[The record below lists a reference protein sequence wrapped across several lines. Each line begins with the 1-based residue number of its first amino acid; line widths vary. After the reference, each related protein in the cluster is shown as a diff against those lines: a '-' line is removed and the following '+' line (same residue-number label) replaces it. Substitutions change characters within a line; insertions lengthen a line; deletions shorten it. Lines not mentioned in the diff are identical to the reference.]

1 MVCMAIEGAMSIE
14 GGNWQVRCAAFL
26 NHASTSLMRL
36 QIFHHM
42 LKAAGAS
49 VLLNTTVTGLKRKN
63 GRYMVQVASHK
74 DSLDAGKTTDKTFDT
89 VVLAAPLQFS
99 GIDVQ
104 EDLLKHIPD
113 EIPYVKLHVTLFTS
127 PLKLSGAHFNLKEG
141 AEVPTTILTTLSPDE
156 DPGNRHK
163 IVGKSGFFSIS
174 TLRSITNPKTM
185 GKEYV
190 YKIFSPEKVTE
201 EFLSSLFGIQ
211 RKSYDLPLDF
221 TC

>member
-1 MVCMAIEGAMSIE
+1 
-14 GGNWQVRCAAFL
+14 
-26 NHASTSLMRL
+26 
-36 QIFHHM
+36 M
-42 LKAAGAS
+42 LKTAGAS
-49 VLLNTTVTGLKRKN
+49 ILLNTTVTGLKKKN
-63 GRYMVQVASHK
+63 GKYLVQISSSK
-74 DSLDAGKTTDKTFDT
+74 DSPDAGATTDKTFDT

-99 GIDVQ
+99 GIEVQ
-104 EDLLKHIPD
+104 RDLLKHVPD
-113 EIPYVKLHVTLFTS
+113 KIPYVTLHVTLFTS

-141 AEVPTTILTTLSPDE
+141 ADVPTTILTTLSPDE

-174 TLRSITNPKTM
+174 TLKAITNPKTLA
-185 GKEYV
+185 KEYV

-211 RKSYDLPLDF
+211 RKSYDCTPDS

>member
-1 MVCMAIEGAMSIE
+1 
-14 GGNWQVRCAAFL
+14 
-26 NHASTSLMRL
+26 
-36 QIFHHM
+36 M

-49 VLLNTTVTGLKRKN
+49 VLLNTTVTGLEKKN
-63 GRYMVQVASHK
+63 GKYTLQVSPSK
-74 DSLDAGKTTDKTFDT
+74 DSPELGVITNKAFDT

-99 GIDVQ
+99 GIEVQ
-104 EDLLKHIPD
+104 KDLLKHVPD
-113 EIPYVKLHVTLFTS
+113 EIPYVTLHVTLFTS
-127 PLKLSGAHFNLKEG
+127 PLRLSGARFNLKEG
-141 AEVPTTILTTLSPDE
+141 AEVPTTVLTTLSPEE
-156 DPGNRHK
+156 DSGNRDK

-174 TLRSITNPKTM
+174 TLKAITNPKTM

-211 RKSYDLPLDF
+211 CKVVRDLTLDF

>member
-1 MVCMAIEGAMSIE
+1 M
-14 GGNWQVRCAAFL
+14 FD
-26 NHASTSLMRL
+26 
-36 QIFHHM
+36 HM

-49 VLLNTTVTGLKRKN
+49 VLLNTTVTSLEKKN
-63 GRYMVQVASHK
+63 GKYNVLVSSSKGFPDVGASTIK
-74 DSLDAGKTTDKTFDT
+74 SFDT

-99 GIDVQ
+99 GIEVQ
-104 EDLLKHIPD
+104 KDLLKHVPD
-113 EIPYVKLHVTLFTS
+113 EIPYVALHVTLFTS

-141 AEVPTTILTTLSPDE
+141 TEVPTTVLTTLAPGE

-174 TLRSITNPKTM
+174 TLKAITNPKTL

-211 RKSYDLPLDF
+211 RK
-221 TC
+221 

>member
-1 MVCMAIEGAMSIE
+1 MYGYR
-14 GGNWQVRCAAFL
+14 RCYVNRSRELAGTTLLLL
-26 NHASTSLMRL
+26 NHDSASLISL
-36 QIFHHM
+36 QIFDHM

-49 VLLNTTVTGLKRKN
+49 VLLNTTVTGLEKKN
-63 GRYMVQVASHK
+63 GKYTVQVSSSK
-74 DSLDAGKTTDKTFDT
+74 DSLGAGTGTHKTFDT

-99 GIDVQ
+99 DIQVQ
-104 EDLLKHIPD
+104 EELLKHVPD
-113 EIPYVKLHVTLFTS
+113 EIPYVTLHVTLFTS

-156 DPGNRHK
+156 DPGNRHN

-174 TLRSITNPKTM
+174 TLKAITNPKTS
-185 GKEYV
+185 GKEYI

-211 RKSYDLPLDF
+211 RKSCDLTLDF